1 MRARSIG
8 GVEVASVVE
17 LERVGLPAA
26 MVFPDWSKDLLTQE
40 PQWTT
45 PEFYDAKAETI
56 IVAMQSFLLKTRHH
70 TILVDT
76 CIGNDKPRN
85 NPHFDQLRL
94 PWLERLAATG
104 TRVEDVDFVCCTH
117 MHVDHVG
124 WNTRLD
130 NGRWVPTFPK
140 ARYIFAKTE
149 WEHWQR
155 MSKENKLERTGDYVA
170 DSVLPI
176 VEAGRADMVA
186 TDHEI
191 EDGIRLDP
199 LPGHTPG
206 LVGVHVKNAGGEAIF
221 CGGHEHQLRHRPEA
235 GGGDAARVLRAHRR
249 HQHAGG
255 ADAFPRRHRR
265 LCHGARR
272 GQLRIR
278 VRLEAR
284 ARVRSPLRTAPRRGS
299 DGPPHRIA

>member
-1 MRARSIG
+1 MRSRSIG

-26 MVFPDWSKDLLTQE
+26 MVFPDWSKDLLKSE
-40 PQWTT
+40 PEWTT
-45 PEFYDAKAETI
+45 PTYYDAKDETI

-70 TILVDT
+70 TILIDT

-85 NPHFDQLRL
+85 NPHFDRLRL
-94 PWLERLAATG
+94 PWLERLHATG
-104 TRVEDVDFVCCTH
+104 TRLEDVDFVCCTH

-140 ARYIFAKTE
+140 ARYIFAQQE
-149 WEHWQR
+149 WDHWQR

-186 TDHEI
+186 TDHAI
-191 EDGIRLDP
+191 EDGVWLDH

-206 LVGVHVKNAGGEAIF
+206 LVGIHVKNAGGEAIF
-221 CGGHEHQLRHRPEA
+221 CGDMMHHPIQLARPGMSTNFDTDQKQAAATRRKFFAQTVGTNTLVVPTHFPGATSGHVTE
-235 GGGDAARVLRAHRR
+235 
-249 HQHAGG
+249 
-255 ADAFPRRHRR
+255 
-265 LCHGARR
+265 R
-272 GQLRIR
+272 GRD
-278 VRLEAR
+278 
-284 ARVRSPLRTAPRRGS
+284 SYGFKF
-299 DGPPHRIA
+299 D

>member
-1 MRARSIG
+1 MRSRSIG
-8 GVEVASVVE
+8 GIEVASVVE

-26 MVFPDWSKDLLTQE
+26 MVFPDWSKDLLKSE
-40 PQWTT
+40 PEWTT
-45 PEFYDAKAETI
+45 PTYYDAKDETI

-70 TILVDT
+70 TILIDT

-85 NPHFDQLRL
+85 NPHFDRLRL
-94 PWLERLAATG
+94 PWLERLHATG
-104 TRVEDVDFVCCTH
+104 TRLEDVDFVCCTH

-140 ARYIFAKTE
+140 ARYIFAQQE
-149 WEHWQR
+149 WDHWQR

-186 TDHEI
+186 TDHAI
-191 EDGIRLDP
+191 EDGIWLDH

-206 LVGVHVKNAGGEAIF
+206 LVGIHVKNAGGEAIF
-221 CGGHEHQLRHRPEA
+221 CGDMMHHPIQLARPGMSTNFDTDQKQAAATRRKFFEKTVGTNTLVVPTHFPGATSGHVTERS
-235 GGGDAARVLRAHRR
+235 
-249 HQHAGG
+249 
-255 ADAFPRRHRR
+255 ADSYGFKF
-265 LCHGARR
+265 
-272 GQLRIR
+272 
-278 VRLEAR
+278 
-284 ARVRSPLRTAPRRGS
+284 
-299 DGPPHRIA
+299 D